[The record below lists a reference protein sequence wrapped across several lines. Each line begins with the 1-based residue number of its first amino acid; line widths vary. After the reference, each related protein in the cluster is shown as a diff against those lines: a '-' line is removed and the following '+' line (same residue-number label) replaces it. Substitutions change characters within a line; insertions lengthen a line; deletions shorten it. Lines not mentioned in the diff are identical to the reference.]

1 MRRALAV
8 VALASVGAAM
18 AAVATAS
25 GSDEPVSIPKRW
37 TPRERAVAEAITP
50 AALRAHTRVLADD
63 LLEGRAPGSR
73 GDAMAMAYVRSQLE
87 RLGYEPGGPNGS
99 WLQRFGIVGLTTTV
113 TRPPVITGPA
123 GSAPIA
129 LSPPNDSIVVAGT
142 QTPSAKID
150 GAEVVFVGYGITA
163 PEQQW
168 DDWKGVDVRGK
179 VVLVMNNDPESDP
192 ALFAGK
198 TRLYYG
204 RWTYKYEEAARHGA
218 AAAIIIHTE
227 PSAGY
232 PWRVVQTSWTG
243 DDYELP
249 DEGEPRVKAKMWV
262 TEELARRIA
271 RLGGKDLDA
280 LRAAAE
286 RRDFKPV
293 PLGVKLST
301 ELATKVQKLETANVL
316 GLLRGSDPKL
326 ADEVVVY
333 TAHHDHLGVRAPPP
347 GSTATDAIYNGALD
361 NASGV
366 AAILSI
372 AEGLARAT
380 PRAKRSVLIAAVG
393 VEESGLLGS
402 EYYARH
408 PTVAPGRIA
417 ANINIDGVNIYGR
430 TRDVEIIG
438 LGKSSLD
445 AVVTRVAGEQG
456 RVVRPD
462 QFPDR
467 GHFYRSDQ
475 FNFAR
480 IGVPSLYLKG
490 GLDVVGRP
498 PGWARARIDEYVKTH
513 YHQPTDELRDDWTFD
528 GAVDDVRLLT
538 IVGLR
543 VADAPAPPA
552 WRAGDEFEAT
562 RKRALAEL
570 R

>member
-1 MRRALAV
+1 
-8 VALASVGAAM
+8 
-18 AAVATAS
+18 
-25 GSDEPVSIPKRW
+25 
-37 TPRERAVAEAITP
+37 
-50 AALRAHTRVLADD
+50 
-63 LLEGRAPGSR
+63 
-73 GDAMAMAYVRSQLE
+73 
-87 RLGYEPGGPNGS
+87 
-99 WLQRFGIVGLTTTV
+99 
-113 TRPPVITGPA
+113 
-123 GSAPIA
+123 
-129 LSPPNDSIVVAGT
+129 
-142 QTPSAKID
+142 
-150 GAEVVFVGYGITA
+150 
-163 PEQQW
+163 
-168 DDWKGVDVRGK
+168 
-179 VVLVMNNDPESDP
+179 
-192 ALFAGK
+192 
-198 TRLYYG
+198 
-204 RWTYKYEEAARHGA
+204 
-218 AAAIIIHTE
+218 
-227 PSAGY
+227 
-232 PWRVVQTSWTG
+232 
-243 DDYELP
+243 
-249 DEGEPRVKAKMWV
+249 
-262 TEELARRIA
+262 
-271 RLGGKDLDA
+271 
-280 LRAAAE
+280 
-286 RRDFKPV
+286 
-293 PLGVKLST
+293 
-301 ELATKVQKLETANVL
+301 
-316 GLLRGSDPKL
+316 
-326 ADEVVVY
+326 
-333 TAHHDHLGVRAPPP
+333 
-347 GSTATDAIYNGALD
+347 
-361 NASGV
+361 
-366 AAILSI
+366 
-372 AEGLARAT
+372 
-380 PRAKRSVLIAAVG
+380 VLIAAVG

-498 PGWARARIDEYVKTH
+498 PGWARARIDEYVKTR

-570 R
+570 H